1 MTEGDIILARIPQ
14 ADGGGKVRP
23 TILLRKLPG
32 FGDYLACGVST
43 QLKHEIKNFDLPL
56 MESDEEFSAT
66 GLKQSSL
73 ARLSFLAVL
82 TQSQLLGK
90 IGCIN
95 HSALNTLRSRLAD
108 HMVK

>member
-23 TILLRKLPG
+23 TILLRQLPG

-43 QLKHEIKNFDLPL
+43 QLKYEIKDFDFPL
-56 MESDEEFSAT
+56 MESDEEFTAT

-73 ARLSFLAVL
+73 ARLSFLGVL
-82 TQSQLLGK
+82 TQSQVLGK

-95 HSALNTLRSRLAD
+95 QAALNTLRNRLANYI
-108 HMVK
+108 VK